1 MWSFEVFSDIVD
13 CSCSN
18 GNTFAM
24 KLSIQT
30 MKLFIETRVHFDDIV
45 DIHHE
50 IHASRLTDIEN
61 RDVFQPK
68 NGGHIEHA
76 LVILDDMTMVKHSAY
91 LYVLRV
97 PNIRFVPSENSQKKP
112 VSVFR
117 MLSISSKIRSVR
129 VKWFARI
136 SEIDV

>member
-18 GNTFAM
+18 GNTLAM

-50 IHASRLTDIEN
+50 IHASRLTGIEN

-68 NGGHIEHA
+68 NG
-76 LVILDDMTMVKHSAY
+76 
-91 LYVLRV
+91 
-97 PNIRFVPSENSQKKP
+97 
-112 VSVFR
+112 
-117 MLSISSKIRSVR
+117 
-129 VKWFARI
+129 
-136 SEIDV
+136 